1 MAETLTANLALNL
14 NEFTNALAQAS
25 QQIQAFAANVAQQ
38 IQSANAAFQ
47 SLSTPMRQLMN
58 LQTEMMQMTVRNA
71 TATTQANQQILAS
84 EQATTTSLVE
94 IKRYGAARAR
104 DITRQSADHA
114 KEVTRETQDVIIR
127 TEGISLAERTRL
139 RREAEDKATSIRRS
153 GADTAIAITQQATNK
168 INAIRDQDKE
178 RHALVKQRM
187 AEIDERKAKERAA
200 FEEAANKRIAE
211 AGERIKQRIE
221 KDQQEITDAIRRGKL
236 AQERFEEAFAGKMSK
251 VREQQRQEMEKQK
264 KAEQELS
271 DQKNALRMSDDRL
284 ARGYQEDQL
293 KMAKQQNAEQIAATK
308 VVAEEKKRILEND
321 NRLARQ
327 YAEDQK
333 ALAREESKVKR
344 EESVRVAEAKRQQEQ
359 LAEQAARTQQNQRD
373 AESALLRAQSYRTTA
388 QQSIETMRSASQQIS
403 ALIKSGSSRDS
414 AEVQQYSA
422 IAKSAHLDAA
432 TAILRA
438 QTDIRT
444 AIRLGNEATVASAQR
459 LKVETQD
466 TASQASQAFRDIGR
480 SVEGTQV
487 PISRMGALIQSAFA
501 YATGSI
507 FASIVSGIV
516 GGIKNM
522 VTSSVELAIKMQ
534 SLNAA
539 FAAVA
544 GGSVGAT
551 STLAFLRNEAQRI
564 GVSFLPVAE
573 SFKGFAAAIR
583 GTSLEGEKGRA
594 VFTAFTEAGR
604 VLGLSGDQTKHI
616 FIALEQM
623 MNKGKVSAEELRR
636 QMSNFLP
643 GAFEIAA
650 RAIGVTT
657 SELDAMLKKGELL
670 SEVFIPAFA
679 RQVRQE
685 LGPGLKAAS
694 DTAAA
699 SFARLGNDV
708 KEVAVEVG
716 NAILQI
722 LKPIADFVDYTYQ
735 KVKGMSETQNTAAG
749 IIMKAGFDIGPAEF
763 DKTTGKKSIDVS
775 KLTPVQIYDMVK
787 LQENMQGSFL
797 GMQFP
802 TDPLAEK
809 RLKILLEQIRQQ
821 QIINAEKDKEQ
832 QLTNRIT
839 TSQEQLTKAT
849 KDTADILEKLQILR
863 RDLAP
868 SANTMEVP
876 EQFKNIIAQASQ
888 SFQVPEDLLMKLINV
903 ETGGTFNPNATSPKG
918 AVGLTQIMEETGR
931 QPGYGVSQISP
942 RDRTDP
948 FKNVNFGAEY
958 LAAMFREMGKI
969 TQDATERWKLAL
981 TAFNAGPGT
990 MQETFSK
997 AKTRGLPM
1005 TLDAIRPLLPTL
1017 EAQTY
1022 AGKVLGDGSDFG
1034 ELFGANK
1041 REEVEAYL
1049 EQLEKLRALL
1059 KNTPALYSAL
1069 SVAQKQSIELAIQEG
1084 VAIKAQLALE
1094 EERGPAARRTIA
1106 DLRQKG
1112 EAAERNAE
1120 QRRRMLAQAQLRTG
1134 SADDPIEQINRQF
1147 DELNARLVEAGD
1159 IGTDVAK
1166 AELLRKVAVAQ
1177 AEVELQRD
1185 ATDQIMK
1192 LRKKHTQELIQI
1204 EDFLTKEEAKTS
1216 GKRVDIVKNEFEER
1230 AKNLKKLLGAAS
1242 GEEIARIELAIQ
1254 RNTKAEIASLEQA
1267 ATKDLEEELRKQKAA
1282 YKELASGIEGIF
1294 RGVFE
1299 GLLSGTLDTFSAI
1312 KRFFIKLLADLAA
1325 QAATGIAINFV
1336 TGIAGGAAG
1345 AGASGLVNGV
1355 LGTVVGSATGAGGG
1369 DGGSSTAGTVVSTG
1383 VTAVGAG
1390 NTLSGLFGG
1399 SGKGIVSNLFG
1410 KVLNTPIKGA
1420 FGGSSQTVGTAGL
1433 FGPEG
1438 GVGLESSENLA
1449 GSFGAETTFG
1459 DLLGP
1464 AGAGIT
1470 SGLLLSQFASY
1481 LGANKTTSRGVG
1493 VAGGLGGAY
1502 AAYAVPSA
1510 GPAIAAVGAGVGAG
1524 LLLDKINH
1532 LIGITGRASGALAGA
1547 GGGAAAGALAGTFV
1561 FPGVGTGIGALIGTI
1576 VGAIGGG
1583 LLSGG
1588 KKTPLFDPRGV
1599 TAGRVG
1605 YDDTLGLQLQE
1616 RFRTEDVGYRRLGLK
1631 TKDVITGAT
1640 TSGRD
1645 IADQMDAAVNEM
1657 FTSFLEGFKLLPPA
1671 FQKHLVNPIND
1682 IAAQIGVT
1690 IEKAR
1695 FEGNDWPDQLKKFL
1709 SEDLPESFKRLVTPI
1724 QDALKKMD
1732 PVIQKFTEIVETIG
1746 QEILELEQAKIEM
1759 RGRIGTA
1766 ILGLKASL
1774 SSQRELLA
1782 FNTLELQAMRAMFDE
1797 GTAQQQLLLAPKIA
1811 DASLQILEQFKQIQE
1826 TAHQTFLQI
1835 KGSMESIR
1843 TALFSPA
1850 QLYLEQ
1856 RKKLTELQ
1864 GEFAGGTEQE
1874 RQALGP
1880 QIAEIANQIMQS
1892 AKSEEVL
1899 GQDPQAL
1906 RNLQQELLGIIDGLG
1921 FKDID
1926 KNAVRNFQGQLVE
1939 QLVHVQAGTDAAYT
1953 SFQDVLQKQVDLASE
1968 QLNILLAS
1976 LSNLSSV
1983 DEAVKNASAVLNGIQ
1998 DSIGGAATSGDAI
2011 LQAQVAL
2018 LGGLSNIGTDQ
2029 LNELRVISAKIGSAS
2044 SFSGGNL
2051 DNIGSSSGESFAEG
2065 TAYVPKTGMALIHEG
2080 EAIIPRHIAAQ
2091 MRSIGAFFQS
2101 YGSSPVIVSSFEH
2114 ISSMANQA
2122 AKTLN
2127 GTYAWMNGGGRVA
2140 ANVAQS
2146 QESNTDRLVVQIEAA
2161 PNTPSSDVLLEKLT
2175 QRVIEKVDRQI
2186 SRHDKHIF
2194 VSRR

>member
-47 SLSTPMRQLMN
+47 SLSTPMRQLMS

-178 RHALVKQRM
+178 RHALVQQRM

-333 ALAREESKVKR
+333 AIAKEESKVKS
-344 EESVRVAEAKRQQEQ
+344 EEALRVA
-359 LAEQAARTQQNQRD
+359 QARKQRD
-373 AESALLRAQSYRTTA
+373 AESALSSAQSYRTTA

-414 AEVQQYSA
+414 AEVQQYA
-422 IAKSAHLDAA
+422 ALNKAAHLDAA

-444 AIRLGNEATVASAQR
+444 AIRLGNETTVASAQR

-657 SELDAMLKKGELL
+657 AELDAMLKKGELI

-685 LGPGLKAAS
+685 LGPGLKSAA

-699 SFARLGNDV
+699 TFARLGNDA
-708 KEVAVEVG
+708 KEVATEIG
-716 NAILQI
+716 NAILLI

-735 KVKGMSETQNTAAG
+735 KVKGMKPTAGGATSS
-749 IIMKAGFDIGPAEF
+749 ILQAGFNIGPADF
-763 DKTTGKKSIDVS
+763 DKQTGLKSIDVK
-775 KLTPVQIYDMVK
+775 KLTEADIQAITESQKGIDAT
-787 LQENMQGSFL
+787 FL
-797 GMQFP
+797 GMKLP
-802 TDPLAEK
+802 NEGAK
-809 RLKILLEQIRQQ
+809 RYMQILLEQIRQQ

-832 QLTNRIT
+832 QITNRIT

-888 SFQVPEDLLMKLINV
+888 RFQVPEGLLTNLINV
-903 ETGGTFNPNATSPKG
+903 ESRFNQGAVSPRG

-931 QPGYGVSQISP
+931 QPGYGVSPISP
-942 RDRTDP
+942 GDRTDP

-958 LAAMFREMGKI
+958 LAKMFVEMGKI
-969 TQDATERWKLAL
+969 TQDVSERWKLAL
-981 TAFNAGPGT
+981 TAFNAGIGT
-990 MQETFSK
+990 VQEAVAK
-997 AKTRGLPM
+997 AKSRGLSP
-1005 TLDAIRPLLPTL
+1005 TFETIRPLLPTL
-1017 EAQTY
+1017 EGQTY
-1022 AGKVLGDGSDFG
+1022 AGKVLGDGADFG

-1041 REEVEAYL
+1041 KEEVEAYL

-1069 SVAQKQSIELAIQEG
+1069 SAAQKQSIELAIQEG

-1355 LGTVVGSATGAGGG
+1355 LGTAVGGAVSGG
-1369 DGGSSTAGTVVSTG
+1369 DGGSSTAGAVVSTG
-1383 VTAVGAG
+1383 ATAVGAG

-1510 GPAIAAVGAGVGAG
+1510 GPAIAAVGAGVGIG

-1657 FTSFLEGFKLLPPA
+1657 FTSFLEGFKSLPPA

-1856 RKKLTELQ
+1856 RKKLAELQ
-1864 GEFAGGTEQE
+1864 GEFSGGTEQE

-1880 QIAEIANQIMQS
+1880 QIAELANQIMQS

-1998 DSIGGAATSGDAI
+1998 NSIGGAATSGDAI

-2018 LGGLSNIGTDQ
+2018 LGGLSNIGTAQ